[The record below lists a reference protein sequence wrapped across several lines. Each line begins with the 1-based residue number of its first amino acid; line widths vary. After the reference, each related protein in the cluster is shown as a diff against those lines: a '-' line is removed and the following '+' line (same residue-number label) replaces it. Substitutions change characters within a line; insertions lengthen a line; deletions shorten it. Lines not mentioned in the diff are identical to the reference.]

1 MDTPALLDRFRP
13 AAIRERIRRALPTTL
28 TGVSILIALLLLSP
42 IIWVVLQALTVGP
55 DRAVELLTDA
65 DTVRITLNSL
75 LLVVGVTLSS
85 ILVGVPLAFL
95 TVQTD
100 LPFRRFWTI
109 VAALP
114 LVIPSY
120 IGAFAF
126 VSAFGPRGVL
136 QGILAPLGVQELPEI
151 YGLFGTVL
159 VLTLFTY
166 PYVYLTTRASLL
178 SFDGS
183 VVEAARTLNH
193 SRWEAFRRV
202 TLPQIKPGIAAGS
215 LLVALYTLSDF
226 GTPQIMRF
234 DVFTRMIYV
243 WYNNFFLGRAA
254 LFSLLLLALTVGI
267 LVWESR
273 FNASREGAHVSAG
286 SRRPGRVSLG
296 RWTWPAVGFCA
307 LVAVLGLAIPLGV
320 LVMWLFRTSPAYAQG
335 GLTFDIAYAV
345 NSVGV
350 AAAAAIG
357 AVLLAL
363 PIAYLSARSDGWLGS
378 LPERATY
385 VGYAMPGV
393 VLGLA
398 LIFLGLKYVNAVYQT
413 VALLVFAYIVRFIPQ
428 AVGTVE
434 SSILQVDPKH
444 SEAAR
449 SMGDSPLRSFWRVT
463 LPQISPG
470 VIAGGAL
477 VFLTTMKELPATLLL
492 RPLGFETFV
501 TYIWQVQE
509 QGYYGQAA
517 VPALILVAVSALSML
532 IILKGDRYDVT

>member
-1 MDTPALLDRFRP
+1 MDTPEPTTHRRWRSLWQWL
-13 AAIRERIRRALPTTL
+13 REALPTTL
-28 TGVSILIALLLLSP
+28 TGVSVLIALLLLSP
-42 IIWVVLQALTVGP
+42 VAWVVLQALTVGQ
-55 DRAVELLTDA
+55 DRALELLLDA
-65 DTVRITLNSL
+65 DTFRITLNSL
-75 LLVVGVTLSS
+75 VLVATVTTAS
-85 ILVGVPLAFL
+85 IFVGVPLAFL

-109 VAALP
+109 TAALP

-136 QGILAPLGVQELPEI
+136 QGILAPLGVQQLPDI
-151 YGLFGTVL
+151 YGLVGSAL

-193 SRWEAFRRV
+193 SRWQAFRRV

-226 GTPQIMRF
+226 GTPQIMRY

-267 LVWESR
+267 LAWESR
-273 FNASREGAHVSAG
+273 INASREGAHVSAG
-286 SRRPGRVSLG
+286 SRRPGRLSLG
-296 RWTWPAVGFCA
+296 RWKWPAVGFCA
-307 LVAVLGLAIPLGV
+307 LIAFLGLAVPLGV
-320 LVMWLFRTSPAYAQG
+320 LVMWLFRPSPAYAQG
-335 GLTFDIAYAV
+335 GLTFQMSYAI
-345 NSVGV
+345 NSIGV
-350 AAAAAIG
+350 AGAAALG
-357 AVLLAL
+357 SVLLAL
-363 PIAYLSARSDGWLGS
+363 PIAYLSARSDGWFSS

-398 LIFLGLKYVNAVYQT
+398 LIFLGLKYVNVLYQT
-413 VALLVFAYIVRFIPQ
+413 VALLVFAYVVRFIPQ
-428 AVGTVE
+428 AVGAVE

-444 SEAAR
+444 GEAAR
-449 SMGDSPLRSFWRVT
+449 SMGDSALRSFRRVT

-517 VPALILVAVSALSML
+517 VPALVLVGVSALSMV